1 MILGDDKM
9 ISIRLPKDLEK
20 KLDILAQST
29 KRSKSFY
36 VKEALTRYLEDIED
50 YYVALE
56 RFSQPGSD
64 YYTTEEVKKEIES

>member
-50 YYVALE
+50 YYVVLE

-64 YYTTEEVKKEIES
+64 YYTTKEVKKEIES

>member
-36 VKEALTRYLEDIED
+36 VKEALTRYLEEIED
-50 YYVALE
+50 Y
-56 RFSQPGSD
+56 
-64 YYTTEEVKKEIES
+64 